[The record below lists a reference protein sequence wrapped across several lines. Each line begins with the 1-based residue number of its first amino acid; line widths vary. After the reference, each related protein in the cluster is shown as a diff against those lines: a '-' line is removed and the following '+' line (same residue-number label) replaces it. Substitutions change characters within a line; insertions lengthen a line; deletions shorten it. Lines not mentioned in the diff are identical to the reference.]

1 MILRSPFLRKLFAGY
16 ALLILLATGLVG
28 WLVAQRVEDET
39 LAETDRRLF
48 AIATLLRDLAMNY
61 ADDPEILGARVESLG
76 STIETRLTVI
86 RADGKVL
93 ADSDHDPRGLDD
105 HSTRPEI
112 LAALQDGRGSATRF
126 SKTVGRKLRYL
137 ALPVGDGSGAVVRA
151 ALPLDLLEERL
162 ADLRSAVLTGA
173 GIAFAVALALGFL
186 LARQV
191 TRPIL
196 RMADA
201 AERITSGEDHGL
213 HGLEAPGRDE
223 LGKLAKAFNAMYREL
238 QGSIAAMSA
247 DRNKLMAI
255 LRSMV
260 EGVVAVDRDERIM
273 HMNQVAAELLDVEPD
288 AVLSHPI
295 WEVARL
301 HEITDVLSEV
311 MASESPVHRV
321 VKRPGAPDRIL
332 ELHGSPLVTDDGL
345 AGAVLVLD
353 DVTQLRR
360 LETMRRDFVG
370 NVSHELKTPITAIR
384 GMVET
389 LLEDPDADPEFQRRF
404 LARVLVQAE
413 RMSTLVSDLLSLS
426 RLESGSSLLELIPMD
441 LRQPVRESVRV
452 LQPVAE
458 AKKVEIQ
465 TDLPERPVAV
475 EGEEEA
481 LRQAV
486 SNLLDNAIKYSP
498 EGGAVVVRV
507 LEEPNLAVIE
517 VEDRG
522 PGIEAQ
528 HRDRL
533 FERFYRVD
541 KARSRALGG
550 TGLGLAI
557 VKHIALALQ
566 GKVSVDSKPGRG
578 SVFRI
583 HLPLS
588 SQEV

>member
-1 MILRSPFLRKLFAGY
+1 MLRSPFLRKLFAGY
-16 ALLILLATGLVG
+16 ALLILVATGLVG
-28 WLVAQRVEDET
+28 WLVAQRVADET

-48 AIATLLRDLAMNY
+48 AGATLLRDLAIQHVN
-61 ADDPEILGARVESLG
+61 DSDTLKSRVDALG
-76 STIETRLTVI
+76 STIDTRLTVI

-93 ADSDHDPRGLDD
+93 ADSDNDPNGLDD
-105 HSTRPEI
+105 HSRRPEV
-112 LAALQDGRGSATRF
+112 LAALSDGRGTTNRF
-126 SKTVGRKLRYL
+126 SKTMGQRMRYL
-137 ALPVGDGSGAVVRA
+137 ALPAGDGSRTVVRA
-151 ALPLDLLEERL
+151 ALPLGLLQERL
-162 ADLRSAVLTGA
+162 ADLRQAVLAGA
-173 GIAFAVALALGFL
+173 GIAFVVALALGFL
-186 LARQV
+186 FARQV

-196 RMADA
+196 EMADT
-201 AERITSGEDHGL
+201 AERITSGEAHGL
-213 HGLEAPGRDE
+213 QGIEAPGRDE
-223 LGKLAKAFNAMYREL
+223 LGKLAGAFNAMYREL

-273 HMNQVAAELLDVEPD
+273 HMNQVAAELLDVDAD

-321 VKRPGAPDRIL
+321 VRRPGDPDRIL

-370 NVSHELKTPITAIR
+370 NVSHELKTPLTAIR

-389 LLEDPDADPEFQRRF
+389 ILDDPDADPALRERF
-404 LARVLVQAE
+404 LGRVLAQAD
-413 RMSTLVSDLLSLS
+413 RMSNLVSDLLSLS
-426 RLESGSSLLELIPMD
+426 RLQSDSSVLELIPLD
-441 LRQPVRESVRV
+441 LRQPVRESVRA

-458 AKKVEIQ
+458 TKRIDIAAQ
-465 TDLPERPVAV
+465 LPDRLVAV
-475 EGEEEA
+475 DGEEEA

-486 SNLLDNAIKYSP
+486 TNLLDNAIKYSP
-498 EGGAVVVRV
+498 EGRSVNVRIR
-507 LEEPNLAVIE
+507 EESGFAVIE
-517 VEDRG
+517 VEDHG
-522 PGIEAQ
+522 PGIEAR

-557 VKHIALALQ
+557 VKHIALALH
-566 GKVSVDSKPGRG
+566 GKVSVDSRPGRG

-588 SQEV
+588 SQEL

>member
-16 ALLILLATGLVG
+16 TLLILLATGLVG
-28 WLVAQRVEDET
+28 WLVAQRVEEET

-48 AIATLLRDLAMNY
+48 AVATLLRDLAEHY
-61 ADDPEILGARVESLG
+61 SDDVDILGERVESLG
-76 STIETRLTVI
+76 DTIETRLTVI
-86 RADGKVL
+86 QRDGRVL
-93 ADSDHDPRGLDD
+93 ADSDRDPKGLDD

-112 LAALQDGRGSATRF
+112 LAALEDGQGTATRF
-126 SKTVGRKLRYL
+126 SKTVGQKMRYL
-137 ALPVGDGSGAVVRA
+137 ALPVGDGSQTVVRA
-151 ALPLDLLEERL
+151 SLPLDVLEERL
-162 ADLRSAVLTGA
+162 DDLRSVVLASA
-173 GIAFAVALALGFL
+173 GIAFAVALGLGFL
-186 LARQV
+186 LARQM

-196 RMADA
+196 DMVET
-201 AERITSGEDHGL
+201 AERIASGESRDL
-213 HGLEAPGRDE
+213 QGLEAPGRDE
-223 LGKLAKAFNAMYREL
+223 LGQLARAFNSMYREL

-260 EGVVAVDRDERIM
+260 EGVVAVDRDERIV
-273 HMNQVAAELLDVEPD
+273 HMNQVAAELLDVDAD

-311 MASESPVHRV
+311 MATESPVHRV
-321 VKRPGAPDRIL
+321 VRRPGAPDRIL

-345 AGAVLVLD
+345 SGAVLVLD

-370 NVSHELKTPITAIR
+370 NVSHELKTPLTAIR

-389 LLEDPDADPEFQRRF
+389 LLDDPDADPRFRKRF
-404 LARVLVQAE
+404 LDRVVVQAD
-413 RMSTLVSDLLSLS
+413 RMTTLVSDLLSLS
-426 RLESGSSLLELIPMD
+426 RLESGSSILELIPID
-441 LRQPVRESVRV
+441 VRQPVRESVRS
-452 LQPVAE
+452 LQPVAD
-458 AKKVEIQ
+458 AKEIVVR
-465 TDLPERPVAV
+465 TELPDHPVGV

-486 SNLLDNAIKYSP
+486 TNLLDNAIKYSA
-498 EGGAVVVRV
+498 GGRQVIVRV

-517 VEDRG
+517 VEDQG
-522 PGIEAQ
+522 PGIEAR

-541 KARSRALGG
+541 KARSRELGG

-557 VKHIALALQ
+557 VKHTALALG
-566 GKVSVDSKPGRG
+566 GKVSVDSRPGRG
-578 SVFRI
+578 STFRI
-583 HLPLS
+583 HLPLT